1 MLMELCGEEALKN
14 VALVTNMWGGVTP
27 QVGES
32 REQELKDN
40 YFGVAIEKGARL
52 CRHYNTPESARA
64 ILREILKSQPVVLKI
79 QRELVDE
86 AKGIRQTGAGAEL
99 DREIHMG
106 VGKHRAELK
115 TLEMGIQGTMAK
127 KDEEERKEL
136 EEEAKQIQQGI
147 EKLQRSSA
155 NMDTKFEEA
164 RHKINKN

>member
-27 QVGES
+27 QVEES
-32 REQELKDN
+32 REQELKDK
-40 YFGVAIEKGARL
+40 YFGVAIEKGAQL
-52 CRHYNTPESARA
+52 CCHYNTPESARA
-64 ILREILKSQPVVLKI
+64 ILREILKNQPVVLKI

-99 DREIHMG
+99 DREIHME
-106 VGKHRAELK
+106 VGRHQAELR
-115 TLEMGIQGTMAK
+115 TLEMQMQRARAEGDKQ
-127 KDEEERKEL
+127 DREEL
-136 EEEAKQIQQGI
+136 EEDARQIQRGI

-164 RHKINKN
+164 RHKVNKN